1 MTVQEYRDAGLMVS
15 ANVSAQVLTSA
26 ETLVERAYLAPLRG
40 VKPKDYELEE
50 TCIMCLAYLYVLQSS
65 NTFATR
71 AGAKGTAITASVQ
84 ASQQDDWNAVA
95 ARCRNELEFVAEQ
108 YGGHVRSC
116 DDICSIYFSTNFLI
130 L

>member
-1 MTVQEYRDAGLMVS
+1 MTVKEYRDEGLQVS
-15 ANVSAQVLTSA
+15 SNVSAQVLTSA
-26 ETLVERAYLAPLRG
+26 EALVERAYLAPLRG

-71 AGAKGTAITASVQ
+71 AGAKGTAITASTQ
-84 ASQQDDWNAVA
+84 ASGADMLNAVA
-95 ARCRNELEFVAEQ
+95 ARCRSELELVAGE
-108 YGGHVRSC
+108 YGADVRAC
-116 DDICSIYFSTNFLI
+116 DDICAIYFSTNFLM

>member
-1 MTVQEYRDAGLMVS
+1 MTVNEYRDAGLQVS

-26 ETLVERAYLAPLRG
+26 EALVERAYLAPLRG

-50 TCIMCLAYLYVLQSS
+50 TCIMCLSYLYVLQSS

-84 ASQQDDWNAVA
+84 ASQQDDFREADQRLPPTRPRGCIA
-95 ARCRNELEFVAEQ
+95 PP
-108 YGGHVRSC
+108 G
-116 DDICSIYFSTNFLI
+116 D
-130 L
+130 